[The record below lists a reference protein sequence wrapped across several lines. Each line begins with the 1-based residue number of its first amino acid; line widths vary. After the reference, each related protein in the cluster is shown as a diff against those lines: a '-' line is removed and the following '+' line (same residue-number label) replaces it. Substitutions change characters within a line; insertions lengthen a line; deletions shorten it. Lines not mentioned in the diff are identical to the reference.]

1 MRIGSRWV
9 AVLFLTV
16 SFASL
21 IEAQQAAKV
30 VRLGVMG
37 AVSGNPSSAAR
48 FEAFRQGMRDLGYTE
63 GKNLA
68 LEYGTAGGQSERL
81 PEFANELVRIKVDVI
96 VVAGGLRPIRA
107 AKNATRTIPI
117 VMLGVG
123 ADPVAAGIIESL
135 GRPGGNVT
143 GLTTLSREL
152 AGKRLEMFKE
162 AIPRLARVAVL
173 YDPAVRPNVVEAK
186 DVLPVAAR
194 ALGLTVQPWEIRDA
208 EGFHGVFAALNKQR
222 PDGLYVPAGLLM
234 NANEKR
240 IVSFTMTSRFPSV
253 HSGPEAVDAGGFMF
267 YGADYADS
275 HRRGAIYVDKILKGA
290 KPAELPVEQPTK
302 FEFAVNLKTAK
313 QLGLIIPPHVLAR
326 ADRVIK

>member
-1 MRIGSRWV
+1 MRTGSRWV
-9 AVLFLTV
+9 AVLFLIV

-21 IEAQQAAKV
+21 IEAQQPAKA
-30 VRLGVMG
+30 VRLGVLG

-48 FEAFRQGMRDLGYTE
+48 FEAFRQALRDLGYTE
-63 GKNLA
+63 GKNLVF
-68 LEYGTAGGQSERL
+68 EYRTTAGEFERL
-81 PEFANELVRIKVDVI
+81 PELANELVRIKVDVI

-208 EGFHGVFAALNKQR
+208 EGFQTVFAALNKQR
-222 PDGLYVPAGLLM
+222 PDGVYVSAGPLM
-234 NANEKR
+234 GANEKR
-240 IVSFTMTSRFPSV
+240 IVDFVLKSRFPSI
-253 HSGPEAVDAGGFMF
+253 HSVAELVDAGGFMF

-290 KPAELPVEQPTK
+290 KPAELPVEQSTK
-302 FEFAVNLKTAK
+302 FELAVNLKTAR
-313 QLGLIIPPHVLAR
+313 QLDLIIPPHVLAR